1 MDVGN
6 FYCILMSKYLKILA
20 GTTIYFSTTS
30 KTVVKYRNSRI
41 STDADWTTKLSISE
55 LTPKQEFWKDRCI
68 YPAKKPVNRID
79 ANLGKYIFY
88 SLKIAVHK
96 KTTVPFSSCIC
107 QLSGI
112 SKTVESKKA
121 ARLESSKRTA
131 NKLFAIHCFTNSRKL
146 QRIAKEGSVV

>member
-96 KTTVPFSSCIC
+96 KNNRTFFVLHLPTFGNFKN
-107 QLSGI
+107 SG
-112 SKTVESKKA
+112 KQK
-121 ARLESSKRTA
+121 
-131 NKLFAIHCFTNSRKL
+131 SRAFGVL
-146 QRIAKEGSVV
+146 QTHGK